1 MPRAPTSS
9 QMSARPSPLQRF
21 CCPHCQRLFKR
32 KSGWTQ
38 HIQSMHSELGITYA
52 QSQSAVISVPI
63 LDYTQVLPP
72 TADHQVPIFDYTQVL
87 PPTADHQVLSSPPT
101 SPLQLSEN
109 HHNIYVDLPS
119 KPLSDLLSSPP
130 SESDVTTPFPKEYHP
145 IINGR
150 MVY

>member
-52 QSQSAVISVPI
+52 QSQSTVIS
-63 LDYTQVLPP
+63 
-72 TADHQVPIFDYTQVL
+72 VPIFDYTQVL
-87 PPTADHQVLSSPPT
+87 PPTADHHVAETALI
-101 SPLQLSEN
+101 E
-109 HHNIYVDLPS
+109 DLAARARERMDGKGDNPMRT
-119 KPLSDLLSSPP
+119 LL
-130 SESDVTTPFPKEYHP
+130 VHQ
-145 IINGR
+145 
-150 MVY
+150 

>member
-1 MPRAPTSS
+1 
-9 QMSARPSPLQRF
+9 
-21 CCPHCQRLFKR
+21 
-32 KSGWTQ
+32 
-38 HIQSMHSELGITYA
+38 MHSELGITYA
-52 QSQSAVISVPI
+52 QSQSAVIS
-63 LDYTQVLPP
+63 
-72 TADHQVPIFDYTQVL
+72 VPIFDYTQVL

-101 SPLQLSEN
+101 SPLQLPEN

-119 KPLSDLLSSPP
+119 EPLSDLLSSPP